1 MTLDQDRFINCVLPL
16 QNQPPF
22 AIWDTPFDGDV
33 FPSQGAI
40 FFNAS
45 DSWDLDNDP
54 LLWTWSSSLDGDLV
68 DTCTGSWQEP
78 NSPSGGVPFTVN
90 TNDTWSCSLSD
101 GIHTITLEVCD
112 DDHCTSIQRTI
123 ELVNQA
129 PVLVIDVQ
137 PALSPWSELII
148 ARTESVRI
156 DLSQT
161 FDPEGDPMT
170 CWLERSYLGPSD
182 PATSC
187 PSELWMN
194 LTMAE
199 TVPSVFDLT
208 IYASDGINTPS
219 SFTMPVEL
227 FNEVPEPV
235 FEVLRSGNASEDE
248 VTFDGSATI
257 DPEGDVLEIEWWSN
271 LDGQLAWSNGSSATM
286 WTGHLSRG
294 VHSIEMRVV
303 DDRPEHINSTK
314 VNSTL
319 VSVEN
324 SMPKSIIETP
334 LDTQV
339 YTSSETIWF
348 SANGSGDYDAAC
360 FTFPVNGSWHC
371 AEAQPFA
378 GSEYLVVVWSSD
390 LDGRLTPEGEDYLIF
405 DGRLSAG
412 THTITLSLDDGIH
425 EPVLVSRTVEV
436 TTSAPILDLVSPLD
450 EEIFRSSDPIFWN
463 AVPSLDYDDD
473 NFTLTVRSDLL
484 TEPLLDAVNP
494 GETHISQLPAGT
506 HTMEVTL
513 EDETGLSSSTFL
525 TITVGQSDPIAT
537 MLTPSNRDSIEA
549 GGVLILSEESTDADD
564 DMVAREWRHWAVD
577 GTYSILSTRSMDEVS
592 LLPGEHMISLYIR
605 DSRGGEDEVFANV
618 TVQSSLP
625 RLSNLVYTPTTL
637 IAGELNT
644 LVISVTMTDADGTT
658 EDVRV
663 TVKYDQQEWQLNLTD
678 ANGDGVWEGDLEL
691 LPDGAGRPN
700 MKVIATDGEGENANV
715 DVISITLDISE
726 PPSDGRTMM
735 LVGAIG
741 AFVVLLVVVA
751 MIASRRR
758 ARFAELDM
766 IESWDAFRS
775 VKPVEP
781 VESTTPISLEGGVT
795 EAATEVEADI
805 EGEPEEAKPL
815 TGADLDWDNV

>member
-1 MTLDQDRFINCVLPL
+1 
-16 QNQPPF
+16 
-22 AIWDTPFDGDV
+22 
-33 FPSQGAI
+33 
-40 FFNAS
+40 
-45 DSWDLDNDP
+45 
-54 LLWTWSSSLDGDLV
+54 
-68 DTCTGSWQEP
+68 
-78 NSPSGGVPFTVN
+78 
-90 TNDTWSCSLSD
+90 
-101 GIHTITLEVCD
+101 
-112 DDHCTSIQRTI
+112 
-123 ELVNQA
+123 
-129 PVLVIDVQ
+129 
-137 PALSPWSELII
+137 
-148 ARTESVRI
+148 
-156 DLSQT
+156 
-161 FDPEGDPMT
+161 
-170 CWLERSYLGPSD
+170 
-182 PATSC
+182 
-187 PSELWMN
+187 
-194 LTMAE
+194 
-199 TVPSVFDLT
+199 
-208 IYASDGINTPS
+208 
-219 SFTMPVEL
+219 
-227 FNEVPEPV
+227 
-235 FEVLRSGNASEDE
+235 
-248 VTFDGSATI
+248 
-257 DPEGDVLEIEWWSN
+257 
-271 LDGQLAWSNGSSATM
+271 
-286 WTGHLSRG
+286 
-294 VHSIEMRVV
+294 
-303 DDRPEHINSTK
+303 
-314 VNSTL
+314 
-319 VSVEN
+319 
-324 SMPKSIIETP
+324 
-334 LDTQV
+334 
-339 YTSSETIWF
+339 
-348 SANGSGDYDAAC
+348 
-360 FTFPVNGSWHC
+360 
-371 AEAQPFA
+371 
-378 GSEYLVVVWSSD
+378 VWSSD

-463 AVPSLDYDDD
+463 AVPSVDYDDD